1 MKKKIV
7 ICILAIFFLIVIFTV
22 YVLNRIYAI
31 DHDRDLLYQVSEAL
45 GEIETELYC
54 SDDKE
59 SIEMYNSLLDGS
71 VHFLHEISEDSLFG
85 TLLIRKLSTKKYKQ
99 YYYTVNTIEEFESKI
114 KTINRNKVIAMYYS
128 DDGCLHVYIPESS
141 ELRLPFTRRRE
152 MQDKI
157 KISKIK
163 TENSFSGYIKDDGSI
178 VIQ

>member
-1 MKKKIV
+1 MI
-7 ICILAIFFLIVIFTV
+7 
-22 YVLNRIYAI
+22 
-31 DHDRDLLYQVSEAL
+31 
-45 GEIETELYC
+45 
-54 SDDKE
+54 
-59 SIEMYNSLLDGS
+59 
-71 VHFLHEISEDSLFG
+71 
-85 TLLIRKLSTKKYKQ
+85 KLSTKKYKQ
-99 YYYTVNTIEEFESKI
+99 YYYTVNTIEEFERKI

-128 DDGCLHVYIPESS
+128 DDGYLHVYIPESS